1 MDINCS
7 FQRLA
12 GEQCSQDK
20 RSRAKEKNA
29 LIFTLLSCGK
39 SISAQTHSVGVSDVE
54 LEIDLFL
61 ARAYFFHIL
70 GDPGAV
76 SRVAGIFVGVS
87 LLSTRL
93 TAPGSP
99 RMQFSLHFVIFLA

>member
-20 RSRAKEKNA
+20 RSRAKEKSA
-29 LIFTLLSCGK
+29 LIFPLLSCGK
-39 SISAQTHSVGVSDVE
+39 SISAHTQSVGVSDVE
-54 LEIDLFL
+54 SEIL

-76 SRVAGIFVGVS
+76 SPVAGIFVGET

-93 TAPGSP
+93 TTPGSP
-99 RMQFSLHFVIFLA
+99 RMQFSLHLVIFLA